1 MQRFW
6 TPLLIV
12 VVGVVSV
19 YLWADLFRFAGQPSA
34 PALQQFGTL
43 PAFDLIERRQV
54 PLRLDDLHG
63 KVWVADFMYTS
74 CVEICPL
81 QSAEMARLQA
91 AFGDYAD
98 LRLVSISVDPERDTP
113 AVLSVYAEKFQADP
127 ERWLFATGEPD
138 AVARLAQEGF
148 RLSAASYVASD
159 SAEDYTF
166 IHSNRFVLVDRRGRI
181 RGYYRSTDPDD
192 LVRLRRDL
200 TVLLQQVAAS

>member
-6 TPLLIV
+6 APLLII

-19 YLWADLFRFAGQPSA
+19 YLWADLFRFARQPPV
-34 PALQQFGTL
+34 PALQQLGAL
-43 PAFDLIERRQV
+43 PAFDLTERRQA
-54 PLRLDDLHG
+54 PLRLDDLRG

-81 QSAEMARLQA
+81 QSAEMARLQT
-91 AFGDYAD
+91 AFADHAD

-113 AVLSVYAEKFQADP
+113 AVLSAYADKFQADP

-148 RLSAASYVASD
+148 RLSAASYVAGD
-159 SAEDYTF
+159 EGQDYTF
-166 IHSNRFVLVDRRGRI
+166 IHSNRFVLVDRQGRI

>member
-6 TPLLIV
+6 TPLLII

-19 YLWADLFRFAGQPSA
+19 YLWADLFRFARQPSV
-34 PALQQFGTL
+34 PALQQLGTL
-43 PAFDLIERRQV
+43 PAFDLTERRQA
-54 PLRLDDLHG
+54 PLRLADLRG

-74 CVEICPL
+74 CVEVCPL
-81 QSAEMARLQA
+81 QSAEMARLQT
-91 AFGDYAD
+91 AFADHPD
-98 LRLVSISVDPERDTP
+98 LRLVSFSVDPERDTP
-113 AVLSVYAEKFQADP
+113 AVLSAYADTFQADP
-127 ERWLFATGEPD
+127 ERWLFATGEPE

-148 RLSAASYVASD
+148 RLSAASYVAGD
-159 SAEDYTF
+159 EDQDYTF
-166 IHSNRFVLVDRRGRI
+166 IHSNRFVLVDRQGRI

>member
-6 TPLLIV
+6 ALLFV
-12 VVGVVSV
+12 VAVGIVSV
-19 YLWADLFRFAGQPSA
+19 YLWADLFRFARQSSPT
-34 PALQQFGTL
+34 ALEPLGTL
-43 PAFDLIERRQV
+43 PAFELIERRQAL
-54 PLRLDDLHG
+54 LRLDDLRG
-63 KVWVADFMYTS
+63 RVWVADFMYTS
-74 CVEICPL
+74 CVEVCPL

-91 AFGDYAD
+91 AFADYTD

-113 AVLSVYAEKFQADP
+113 AVLSVYAENFQADP
-127 ERWLFATGEPD
+127 ERWLFATGEPE

-148 RLSAASYVASD
+148 RLSAASYVSGEDGA
-159 SAEDYTF
+159 DYTF
-166 IHSNRFVLVDRRGRI
+166 IHSNRFVLVDRQGRI

>member
-6 TPLLIV
+6 APLLII

-19 YLWADLFRFAGQPSA
+19 YLWADLFRFARQPSV
-34 PALQQFGTL
+34 PALQTLGVL
-43 PAFDLIERRQV
+43 PAFDLIERRQA
-54 PLRLDDLHG
+54 PLRLADLRG

-74 CVEICPL
+74 CVDICPL
-81 QSAEMARLQA
+81 QSAEMARLQTAFA
-91 AFGDYAD
+91 AHPD

-113 AVLSVYAEKFQADP
+113 AVLSAYADKFQADP
-127 ERWLFATGEPD
+127 ERWLFATGEPQ

-148 RLSAASYVASD
+148 RLSAASYVAGD
-159 SAEDYTF
+159 GGADYTF
-166 IHSNRFVLVDRRGRI
+166 IHSNRFVLVDRQGRI

-200 TVLLQQVAAS
+200 TVLLRQVAAS

>member
-6 TPLLIV
+6 TPLLVI

-19 YLWADLFRFAGQPSA
+19 FLWADLFRFARQPSA
-34 PALQQFGTL
+34 PALQPLGTL
-43 PAFDLIERRQV
+43 PAFDLIERRRE
-54 PLRLDDLHG
+54 PLRLADLRG

-81 QSAEMARLQA
+81 QSAEMARLQT
-91 AFGDYAD
+91 AFADHAD

-113 AVLSVYAEKFQADP
+113 AVLSAYAEKFQADP

-138 AVARLAQEGF
+138 AIARLAQEGF
-148 RLSAASYVASD
+148 RLSAASYAPGD
-159 SAEDYTF
+159 EDADYTF
-166 IHSNRFVLVDRRGRI
+166 IHSNRFVLVDRQGRI
-181 RGYYRSTDPDD
+181 RGYYRSTDSDD

-200 TVLLQQVAAS
+200 TVLLRQTAAS

>member
-6 TPLLIV
+6 TPLLII

-19 YLWADLFRFAGQPSA
+19 YLWADLFRFARQPSM
-34 PALQQFGTL
+34 PALQQLGTL
-43 PAFDLIERRQV
+43 PAFDLTERRQT
-54 PLRLDDLHG
+54 PLRLADLRG

-74 CVEICPL
+74 CVEFCPL

-91 AFGDYAD
+91 AFADHPD

-113 AVLSVYAEKFQADP
+113 AVLSAYADTFQADP
-127 ERWLFATGEPD
+127 ERWLFATGEPK

-148 RLSAASYVASD
+148 RLSAASYVAGD
-159 SAEDYTF
+159 DGADYTF
-166 IHSNRFVLVDRRGRI
+166 IHSNRFVLVDRQGRI

>member
-1 MQRFW
+1 MQRIW
-6 TPLLIV
+6 TPLLII

-19 YLWADLFRFAGQPSA
+19 YLWADLFRFAGQQSA
-34 PALQQFGTL
+34 PGLEPLGTL

-54 PLRLDDLHG
+54 PLRLDDLRG

-74 CVEICPL
+74 CVEVCPL

-91 AFGDYAD
+91 AFAAHPD

-113 AVLSVYAEKFQADP
+113 AVLSAYAEQFQADP

-148 RLSAASYVASD
+148 RLSAASYVSGEDGA
-159 SAEDYTF
+159 DYTF
-166 IHSNRFVLVDRRGRI
+166 IHSNRFVLVDRQGQI

-192 LVRLRRDL
+192 LMRLRRDL
-200 TVLLQQVAAS
+200 TVLLQQVATS

>member
-1 MQRFW
+1 MQRFL
-6 TPLLIV
+6 TPLLII

-19 YLWADLFRFAGQPSA
+19 YLWADLFRFARQPSV
-34 PALQQFGTL
+34 PALQQLGTL
-43 PAFDLIERRQV
+43 PAFDLTERRQA
-54 PLRLDDLHG
+54 PLRLADLRG

-74 CVEICPL
+74 CVEFCPL
-81 QSAEMARLQA
+81 QSAEMGRLQT
-91 AFGDYAD
+91 AFADHPD

-113 AVLSVYAEKFQADP
+113 AVLSAYADKFQADP
-127 ERWLFATGEPD
+127 ERWLFATGEPE

-148 RLSAASYVASD
+148 RLTAASYVAGD
-159 SAEDYTF
+159 GGPDYTF
-166 IHSNRFVLVDRRGRI
+166 IHSNRFVLVDRQGRI

>member
-6 TPLLIV
+6 APLLII

-19 YLWADLFRFAGQPSA
+19 YLWADLFRFARQPSM
-34 PALQQFGTL
+34 PALQQLGTL
-43 PAFDLIERRQV
+43 PAFDLTERRQA
-54 PLRLDDLHG
+54 PLRLDDLRG

-91 AFGDYAD
+91 AFADHPD
-98 LRLVSISVDPERDTP
+98 LRLVSFSVDPERDTP
-113 AVLSVYAEKFQADP
+113 AVLSAYADKFQADP
-127 ERWLFATGEPD
+127 ERWLFATGEPE

-148 RLSAASYVASD
+148 RLSAASYVAGGG
-159 SAEDYTF
+159 ADYTF
-166 IHSNRFVLVDRRGRI
+166 IHSNRFVLVDRQGRI

-200 TVLLQQVAAS
+200 TVLLRQVVAS

>member
-6 TPLLIV
+6 ALLLVI

-19 YLWADLFRFAGQPSA
+19 FLWADLFRFARQPSA
-34 PALQQFGTL
+34 PALQLLGTL
-43 PAFDLIERRQV
+43 PAFDLIERRQA
-54 PLRLDDLHG
+54 PLRLADLRG

-91 AFGDYAD
+91 AFANHAD
-98 LRLVSISVDPERDTP
+98 LRLVSISVDPQRDTP
-113 AVLSVYAEKFQADP
+113 AVLSAYAEKFRADP
-127 ERWLFATGEPD
+127 QRWLFATGEPD

-148 RLSAASYVASD
+148 RLSAASYAPAD
-159 SAEDYTF
+159 GDADYTF
-166 IHSNRFVLVDRRGRI
+166 IHSNRFVLVDRQGRI
-181 RGYYRSTDPDD
+181 RGYYRSTDADD

-200 TVLLQQVAAS
+200 TVLLQQAATS

>member
-6 TPLLIV
+6 APLLIV
-12 VVGVVSV
+12 VVGAVSL
-19 YLWADLFRFAGQPSA
+19 YLWADLFRFAGQQSA
-34 PALQQFGTL
+34 PELEPLDTL
-43 PAFDLIERRQV
+43 PAFELMERRQV
-54 PLRLDDLHG
+54 PLRLDDLRG

-74 CVEICPL
+74 CVEMCPL
-81 QSAEMARLQA
+81 QSAEMARLQT
-91 AFGDYAD
+91 AFADYAD

-113 AVLSVYAEKFQADP
+113 AVLSAYAEKFQADP

-148 RLSAASYVASD
+148 RLSAASYVSGEDGA
-159 SAEDYTF
+159 DYTF
-166 IHSNRFVLVDRRGRI
+166 IHSNRFVLVDRQGRI

>member
-1 MQRFW
+1 MPRFL

-19 YLWADLFRFAGQPSA
+19 YLWADLFRFAGQPAA
-34 PALQQFGTL
+34 PGLEPLGTL
-43 PAFDLIERRQV
+43 PAFDLTERRQV
-54 PLRLDDLHG
+54 PLRLDDLRG

-74 CVEICPL
+74 CVEVCPL

-91 AFGDYAD
+91 AFAAHPD

-113 AVLSVYAEKFQADP
+113 AVLSTYAEKFQADP
-127 ERWLFATGEPD
+127 DRWLFATGEPD

-148 RLSAASYVASD
+148 RLSAASYVSGED
-159 SAEDYTF
+159 GGDYTF
-166 IHSNRFVLVDRRGRI
+166 IHSNRFVLVDRQGRI

-200 TVLLQQVAAS
+200 TLLLQQVVTS

>member
-1 MQRFW
+1 MQRIW
-6 TPLLIV
+6 TPLLII

-19 YLWADLFRFAGQPSA
+19 YLWAALFRFAGQPSA
-34 PALQQFGTL
+34 PGLEPLGTL

-54 PLRLDDLHG
+54 PLRLDDLRG

-74 CVEICPL
+74 CVEVCPL

-91 AFGDYAD
+91 AFAAHPD

-113 AVLSVYAEKFQADP
+113 AVLSAYADKFQADP
-127 ERWLFATGEPD
+127 ERWLFATGEPE

-148 RLSAASYVASD
+148 RLSAASYVAGD
-159 SAEDYTF
+159 GGADYTF
-166 IHSNRFVLVDRRGRI
+166 IHSNRFVLVDRQGRI

-192 LVRLRRDL
+192 LMRLRRDL
-200 TVLLQQVAAS
+200 TVLLQQVATS

>member
-6 TPLLIV
+6 VPLLIV
-12 VVGVVSV
+12 VVGVASAF
-19 YLWADLFRFAGQPSA
+19 LWADLFRFALQSSV
-34 PALQQFGTL
+34 PALPPLGTL
-43 PAFDLIERRQV
+43 PAFELTERRQA
-54 PLRLDDLHG
+54 PLRLDDLRG

-91 AFGDYAD
+91 AFADHAD

-113 AVLSVYAEKFQADP
+113 VALSAYAEKFQADP

-148 RLSAASYVASD
+148 RLSAASYAPMD
-159 SAEDYTF
+159 DGADHTF
-166 IHSNRFVLVDRRGRI
+166 IHSNRFVLVDRQGRI

-200 TVLLQQVAAS
+200 AVLLQQAAAS

>member
-1 MQRFW
+1 MQRIW
-6 TPLLIV
+6 TPLLII

-34 PALQQFGTL
+34 PALETLGTL

-54 PLRLDDLHG
+54 PLRLDDLRG

-74 CVEICPL
+74 CVEVCPL

-91 AFGDYAD
+91 AFAAHPD

-113 AVLSVYAEKFQADP
+113 AVLSAYAEQFQADS
-127 ERWLFATGEPD
+127 ERWLFATGEPG

-148 RLSAASYVASD
+148 RLSAASYVSGED
-159 SAEDYTF
+159 GTDYTF
-166 IHSNRFVLVDRRGRI
+166 IHSNRFVLVDRQGRI

-192 LVRLRRDL
+192 LMRLRRDL
-200 TVLLQQVAAS
+200 ATLLQQVATS

>member
-1 MQRFW
+1 MQRLW
-6 TPLLIV
+6 APLLIV
-12 VVGVVSV
+12 VVSVVSV
-19 YLWADLFRFAGQPSA
+19 YLWADLFRFARQPSA
-34 PALQQFGTL
+34 PALQPLGTL
-43 PAFDLIERRQV
+43 PAFDLTERRQV
-54 PLRLDDLHG
+54 PLRLADLRG

-91 AFGDYAD
+91 AFADYAD

-113 AVLSVYAEKFQADP
+113 TVLSAYAEKFRADP

-138 AVARLAQEGF
+138 AVSRLAQEGF
-148 RLSAASYVASD
+148 RLSAASYVPDDAGV
-159 SAEDYTF
+159 DYTF
-166 IHSNRFVLVDRRGRI
+166 IHSNRFVLVDRQGRI

>member
-6 TPLLIV
+6 APLLII

-19 YLWADLFRFAGQPSA
+19 YLWADLFRFARQPSV
-34 PALQQFGTL
+34 PALQTLGVL
-43 PAFDLIERRQV
+43 PAFDLIERRQA
-54 PLRLDDLHG
+54 PLRLNDLRG

-74 CVEICPL
+74 CVEVCPL

-91 AFGDYAD
+91 AFAAHPD

-113 AVLSVYAEKFQADP
+113 AVLSAYAEQFQADP

-148 RLSAASYVASD
+148 RLSAASYVSGEDGA
-159 SAEDYTF
+159 DYTF
-166 IHSNRFVLVDRRGRI
+166 IHSNRFVLVDRQGRI

-192 LVRLRRDL
+192 LMRLRRDL
-200 TVLLQQVAAS
+200 TVLLQQVATS

>member
-6 TPLLIV
+6 APLLII

-19 YLWADLFRFAGQPSA
+19 YLWADLFRFARQPSV
-34 PALQQFGTL
+34 PALQQLGTL
-43 PAFDLIERRQV
+43 PAFDLTERRQA
-54 PLRLDDLHG
+54 PLRLDDLRG

-91 AFGDYAD
+91 AFADHPD
-98 LRLVSISVDPERDTP
+98 LRLVSFSVDPERDTP
-113 AVLSVYAEKFQADP
+113 AVLSAYADKFQADP
-127 ERWLFATGEPD
+127 ERWLFATGEPE

-148 RLSAASYVASD
+148 RLSAASYVAD
-159 SAEDYTF
+159 GADYTF
-166 IHSNRFVLVDRRGRI
+166 IHSNRFVLVDRQGRI

-200 TVLLQQVAAS
+200 TVLLRQVVAS

>member
-6 TPLLIV
+6 APLLII

-19 YLWADLFRFAGQPSA
+19 YLWADLFRFARQPSM
-34 PALQQFGTL
+34 PALQQLGTL
-43 PAFDLIERRQV
+43 PAFDLTERRQA
-54 PLRLDDLHG
+54 PLRLDDLRG

-91 AFGDYAD
+91 AFADHPD
-98 LRLVSISVDPERDTP
+98 LRLVSFSVDPERDTP
-113 AVLSVYAEKFQADP
+113 AVLSAYADKFQADP
-127 ERWLFATGEPD
+127 ERWLFATGEPE

-148 RLSAASYVASD
+148 RLSAASYVAD
-159 SAEDYTF
+159 GADYTF
-166 IHSNRFVLVDRRGRI
+166 IHSNRFVLVDRQGRI

-200 TVLLQQVAAS
+200 TVLLRQVVAS